1 MAKVSIGLRGW
12 RFDEEEIISADG
24 ELKPLD
30 EIPEEPRE
38 RLVRLVGLVEEPCDV
53 CYLDHGDAGIHR
65 CAQAEIVYGEPGGE
79 VLLCSAH
86 EPDFIYWFRE
96 AGGSDHTGRQAF
108 GDRFHE
114 WVAAGNE
121 APDGYASVEHVEED
135 PAPDRSTPGVQVE
148 GSGSAPAEPT
158 DDAPSGWG
166 DADFT
171 TTDPDTFTR
180 LESFLHEK
188 GYDDFSISEGQDL
201 VSACYQS
208 S

>member
-12 RFDEEEIISADG
+12 RFDEEEIISEDG

-53 CYLDHGDAGIHR
+53 CYLEYGDAEVHR
-65 CAQAEIVYGEPGGE
+65 CKEAEIVYGEPGGE
-79 VLLCSAH
+79 VLLCPEH

-96 AGGSDHTGRQAF
+96 AGGSEHKGEQAF

-135 PAPDRSTPGVQVE
+135 PDGLPDLPDQHEVQKRLEEDFE
-148 GSGSAPAEPT
+148 GDRIDIRALAGEKSSDEGDGDGT
-158 DDAPSGWG
+158 DDRLSEEELA
-166 DADFT
+166 DADV
-171 TTDPDTFTR
+171 
-180 LESFLHEK
+180 
-188 GYDDFSISEGQDL
+188 DL
-201 VSACYQS
+201 STEYPS
-208 S
+208 NR